1 MKRIFTILYAVFFT
15 AIVMA
20 QAPQKMSYQA
30 VIRTNNNL
38 LVVNQSLGM
47 KISILQGSIN
57 GTVIFSE
64 TYSPNPVTNDNGLV
78 SLEIGTGT
86 PIIGTF
92 SGINWANG
100 PYFLK
105 TEVDLTGGTTYSIY
119 GTSQLISVPYAL
131 YAETAGVPG
140 LPGPTGATGVTGATG
155 LSGVT
160 GSTGL
165 TGTTGATG
173 LTGATG
179 ATGTTGLTG
188 ATGATGA
195 TGTTGLTGATGA
207 TGLTGATGTTGL
219 TGATGATGLT
229 GATGATGLTGATGAT
244 GLTGATGAQG
254 VQGVTGATGP
264 VSPMLIQT
272 FGGSVGTIAGNS
284 TLWVFVGPTTSIT
297 LTQDMWVSANAQ
309 APIGLGAGGPQAY
322 YYDVCFQNISTGII
336 EPFTGFNYSN
346 GSLTTQRTTVAAM
359 FSKVLPAGTYNI
371 GFGVYNYNAQPI
383 SNNGWVNGY
392 IMITPYTP

>member
-188 ATGATGA
+188 ATGATG
-195 TGTTGLTGATGA
+195 
-207 TGLTGATGTTGL
+207 
-219 TGATGATGLT
+219 LT